1 MEKVK
6 LSALA
11 TLVVGLSFVIAA
23 CTPSR
28 IPVDEYDGPLPGG
41 TPIEQE
47 IEQEPTEV
55 VRESTAPE
63 LDEEPTPVVE
73 LEGGVPADLPLMEG
87 FYQMQAGHE
96 GKNVTY
102 QIDGS
107 VEDVLTFYKEELP
120 EFGWELAGPPDNAIG
135 SIGTMLR
142 ENVAGDRLT
151 INMQANEV
159 GGFVKLTIVISRAGD

>member
-6 LSALA
+6 LSTLA
-11 TLVVGLSFVIAA
+11 TLMVVLLFVIAA

-47 IEQEPTEV
+47 PEPTVV
-55 VRESTAPE
+55 VREIDVPE
-63 LDEEPTPVVE
+63 SNEEPTPEVE
-73 LEGGVPADLPLMEG
+73 LEGGIPEDLPLMEG
-87 FYQMQAGHE
+87 AYQIQAGHA
-96 GKNVTY
+96 GKNVSY
-102 QIDGS
+102 QIDGTI
-107 VEDVLTFYKEELP
+107 EDVLTFYQEELP
-120 EFGWELAGPPDNAIG
+120 KFGWELSGPPDNAIG

-151 INMQANEV
+151 INMQSNEV
-159 GGFVKLTIVISRAGD
+159 GGFVKLTIVISRGGF